1 MTANALTP
9 ADALRRGL
17 ARLDEA
23 VVLEVAA
30 ALDLRPSTK
39 ISPAVGMPL
48 RGLQQRRDV
57 ASFVASAPLVAVRA
71 LLELL
76 VARSLDRIIE
86 LLGEHSERPT
96 YDEMAVAVDAMRAE
110 GVSDGDLAALLAFA
124 IGEQFPAA
132 EHCRR
137 LIEERE
143 EFALPEVAVVEPT
156 GSLLT
161 PKDVN
166 PAVREARRQRREAA
180 KNKRKPTSPP
190 PPRPTKARAAAGP
203 DTPKPPESP
212 AMSSVVVVRRRVT
225 LTPAE
230 ARLVDVDH
238 VKAGT
243 VVSVEIPFDSIDPAM
258 PDVRAK
264 QRPAVVVAASDSTLL
279 VRGIYSNQFANRQ
292 LFGPWRRLGLDHVSY
307 VSDERQ
313 VIDVSATPAIELAR
327 LTDEEWN
334 SLW

>member
-1 MTANALTP
+1 MMASARTP

-17 ARLDEA
+17 ARLDDK
-23 VVLEVAA
+23 VVLEVVAS
-30 ALDLRPSTK
+30 LDLRPSTK

-212 AMSSVVVVRRRVT
+212 AMSSVVVVRRRVM

>member
-1 MTANALTP
+1 MATSLTP
-9 ADALRRGL
+9 SDALRRGL

-23 VVLEVAA
+23 VVLDVVAS
-30 ALDLRPSTK
+30 LDLRPSNK
-39 ISPAVGMPL
+39 ISPAVAMPL

-57 ASFVASAPLVAVRA
+57 AAFAANAPIVAVRA

-96 YDEMAVAVDAMRAE
+96 YDQMLEAVDAMRAE
-110 GVSDGDLAALLAFA
+110 GAADAELAALLAFA
-124 IGEQFPAA
+124 IGEQFPAG

-137 LIEERE
+137 LLDERA
-143 EFALPEVAVVEPT
+143 EFALPEVAAVESSS
-156 GSLLT
+156 SLLS
-161 PKDVN
+161 PKGVD

-180 KNKRKPTSPP
+180 KSKRKPSSPP
-190 PPRPTKARAAAGP
+190 PPRPAKARAGA
-203 DTPKPPESP
+203 
-212 AMSSVVVVRRRVT
+212 SVVAPTAIESRSVATVVIARRRVT
-225 LTPAE
+225 LTPVE
-230 ARLVDVDH
+230 ARVVDAEH
-238 VKAGT
+238 VRAGT
-243 VVSVEIPFDSIDPAM
+243 IVSVEIPFDSVDPAM
-258 PDVRAK
+258 PDVHAK
-264 QRPAVVVAASDSTLL
+264 QRPAVVVAASDSALL
-279 VRGIYSNQFANRQ
+279 VRGIYSNQSTNRQ

-313 VIDVSATPAIELAR
+313 LIDVSSTPATELAR

>member
-1 MTANALTP
+1 M
-9 ADALRRGL
+9 D
-17 ARLDEA
+17 DA
-23 VVLEVAA
+23 VVLEVVSS
-30 ALDLRPSTK
+30 LDLRPSTK

-57 ASFVASAPLVAVRA
+57 ASFVASAPIIAVRA

-76 VARSLDRIIE
+76 VAGNLDRIIAV
-86 LLGEHSERPT
+86 LGEHSERPT
-96 YDEMAVAVDAMRAE
+96 YDQMASAVDAMRTE
-110 GVSDGDLAALLAFA
+110 GVSDADLAALLAFA

-143 EFALPEVAVVEPT
+143 EFALPAVAAAEST
-156 GSLLT
+156 GSLLS
-161 PKDVN
+161 PKDVD

-180 KNKRKPTSPP
+180 KSKKKPSVPP
-190 PPRPTKARAAAGP
+190 TRPAKVRPVVGASKSAPPVAAA
-203 DTPKPPESP
+203 T
-212 AMSSVVVVRRRVT
+212 AVMSAVRRRAT

-230 ARLVDVDH
+230 SRLVDPDH
-238 VKAGT
+238 VRAGT
-243 VVSVEIPFDSIDPAM
+243 VVSVEVPFDSIDPEM
-258 PDVRAK
+258 PDVHAK

-279 VRGIYSNQFANRQ
+279 VRGVYSNQFANRQ

-307 VSDERQ
+307 ISDERQ
-313 VIDVSATPAIELAR
+313 VIDLSATPAVELAR